1 MHTAVRV
8 MEGPLPDLEKE
19 LRLNAS
25 VLLIL
30 SNRDTTIEIWF
41 GTVGRRFKGLTVKSR
56 SLLERVKKRRRS
68 ATRASQSAHHT
79 FETIPTGFLV
89 RVLVQTFNDVCHL

>member
-1 MHTAVRV
+1 MHTTVRV

-41 GTVGRRFKGLTVKSR
+41 GTGRRRFKSSR
-56 SLLERVKKRRRS
+56 PQ
-68 ATRASQSAHHT
+68 A
-79 FETIPTGFLV
+79 F
-89 RVLVQTFNDVCHL
+89 